1 MKLSNYDFTTHQP
14 YLEKNTSYRE
24 YLLNSNE
31 LLFGNV
37 WAAYQVD
44 NFDKK
49 KNIAFP
55 DICMDLMV
63 FYTPDKVH
71 SYLVSGTES
80 CRSMDNDFSFIKETQ
95 TIFGVKFYPGKI
107 NNFCDET
114 LRDSGAMAIEAA
126 YGLRKGKDT
135 IKRIENAESFEERWS
150 IIKNYLCKCL
160 CDDRTDPLVVY
171 ATNSIIE
178 NRGNVRICD
187 MEKKTGYTNRYLRKR
202 FSESVGISL
211 KKFTEIT
218 KMQWTY
224 ELYQKNKR
232 MKMTDLAVES
242 GYYDQ
247 SHMNNTFKSLTG
259 MLPKDALNL
268 YIA

>member
-1 MKLSNYDFTTHQP
+1 MKFLNYDFATHQP
-14 YLEKNTSYRE
+14 YLENNTAYCE
-24 YLLNSNE
+24 YLPNCQD

-37 WAAYQVD
+37 WAVYQVD

-49 KNIAFP
+49 KNMAFP

-71 SYLVSGTES
+71 SYLVSGTEN
-80 CRSMDNDFSFIKETQ
+80 CRSMDNDFDFIKDTR
-95 TIFGVKFYPGKI
+95 TIFGVKFFPGKI
-107 NNFCDET
+107 NNFCDAT

-126 YGLRKGKDT
+126 QGLRNGKET
-135 IKRIENAESFEERWS
+135 IKILEHAGNFNERWNIVRGFLS
-150 IIKNYLCKCL
+150 KCVSE
-160 CDDRTDPLVVY
+160 DRTDSLVAY
-171 ATNSIIE
+171 ATKSIIE
-178 NRGNVRICD
+178 NHGNLKICD
-187 MEKKTGYTNRYLRKR
+187 MEEKTGYTNRYLRKR
-202 FSESVGISL
+202 FSESVGISV

-224 ELYQKNKR
+224 ELYQKNKG
-232 MKMTDLAVES
+232 MKMTDLAAEG

-247 SHMNNTFKSLTG
+247 SHMNSTFKSLTG
-259 MLPKDALNL
+259 MLPKEALNL